1 MLPAMVEAKRNQ
13 RNTSPA
19 QASASRERRKLARS
33 NFLEFCKYVDPQF
46 ETPKHI
52 RFVASKLQEVALY
65 IASRGTKGIGRL
77 MILMPPRHGKSELAS
92 RNFPAWLLG
101 LAPDSRVLLTSYG
114 ADLAVKNNRSLRDL
128 VMSQRYQALF
138 GNLSVMKDRAVEL
151 SSDSRSA
158 QAWDLA
164 QPHKGGVVATG
175 VGGGITGLGADLL
188 VLDDPFKNREEAES
202 ETRRDLVDDWYRS
215 SAHTRLSP
223 HGAIVLFHTRWHPDD
238 LAGRLIRRMAEEPNA
253 DQWTIVYLPAVTE
266 PGVFALDEDDQKMRM
281 LDGVYLALADQLG
294 RKDGEALWGERFPLE
309 WLEDKKANLGGYEY
323 SALYLQNPY
332 LRSGNWF
339 KREYFNIVDSLP
351 KPEDVTMRIRY
362 WDKAGTRTGKGGD
375 YAVGVRMSITKS
387 RMVYVEHV
395 MRMQCTPMQRE
406 EQIVKTARADAEL
419 AGPKVVIFH
428 QQDPGSAGLDSAQA
442 TNRRLAVEGF
452 KSSFETVTG
461 DKEVRAG
468 PWQTGCQGGMAY
480 LVQAGWNKAFIDE
493 HIAFPR
499 GSYDDQVDVA
509 SGAFVMLTSKIKR
522 ESKIL

>member
-1 MLPAMVEAKRNQ
+1 MLPATIDAKRNQ
-13 RNTSPA
+13 RSTSPV
-19 QASASRERRKLARS
+19 QAAASRERRREART
-33 NFLEFCKYVDPQF
+33 NFLEFCKYVDPKF
-46 ETPKHI
+46 ETPAHI
-52 RFVASKLQEVALY
+52 RLVAMKLQEVALFV
-65 IASRGTKGIGRL
+65 ASRGEKGIGRL

-101 LAPDSRVLLTSYG
+101 LAPDSRVIMTSYG
-114 ADLAVKNNRSLRDL
+114 ADLAVKNSRTLRDL

-138 GNLSVMKDRAVEL
+138 GSRSILKDKAVEL

-238 LAGRLIRRMAEEPNA
+238 LAGRLIKRMAEDEKA
-253 DQWTIVYLPAVTE
+253 DQWEIVYLPAVTE
-266 PGVFALDEDDQKMRM
+266 PGVFALNEEDQKERM
-281 LDGVYLALADQLG
+281 LDGVYLSVRDQLG
-294 RKDGEALWGERFPLE
+294 RKDGEALWEARFPLA
-309 WLEDKKANLGGYEY
+309 WLEDKKANLGAYEY

-339 KREYFNIVDSLP
+339 KREYFPIVDSMP
-351 KPEDVTMRIRY
+351 PADEVAMRVRY
-362 WDKAGTRTGKGGD
+362 WDKAGTKSGKGGD
-375 YAVGVRMSITKS
+375 FATGVRMSILKDK
-387 RMVYVEHV
+387 RIIVEHIV
-395 MRMQCTPMQRE
+395 RMQSTPMQRE
-406 EQIVKTARADAEL
+406 AQIVKTAKVDAEI
-419 AGPKVVIFH
+419 AGPRVVIHH

-442 TNRRLAVEGF
+442 TNRRLAAEGF
-452 KSSFETVTG
+452 KSEFETVTG

-468 PWQTGCQGGMAY
+468 PWQTACQGGQVY
-480 LVQAGWNKAFIDE
+480 LVRGGWNKAFIEE
-493 HIAFPR
+493 HVAFPN

-509 SGAFVMLTSKIKR
+509 SGAFAKLTGRVKR
-522 ESKIL
+522 ESRIL